1 MLSPLLESERILF
14 FFFFFFEKKGL
25 DLIKT
30 KVLHPAPDRAP
41 LKERKIINESTEG
54 APRDPLPSPTVVAAS
69 QIFLTSRN
77 EEDPG

>member
-1 MLSPLLESERILF
+1 MRHALAATRIRKDSL
-14 FFFFFFEKKGL
+14 FFFEKKGL

-69 QIFLTSRN
+69 QIFLTSRD